1 MNLSERFRIPV
12 FAARFCFGR
21 TVALAALFCCAL
33 CAAPSIANAQDKK
46 KDDVSAAPL
55 VTIDHPVAAVTA
67 LAFSQDGKKL
77 ALGTYGQVV
86 VYDTATW
93 KQTVVCRQI
102 VDAARSLAFSPD
114 GNSLAIGCGLPG
126 MNGIAL
132 VWDLN
137 PASKP
142 HAYPPQKDVVESVAY
157 SKDGKSLLYGSDD
170 NRACYLAALP
180 TDKGTNLDE
189 HNGRVQAVAFSP
201 KNGYVFITGAAD
213 RIVKVWDEKSV
224 HTIANFDQ
232 SEGAVTGLA
241 FINDN
246 QFVGSSLD
254 GKLYWWGVYFD
265 EKKKVYG
272 GYHFRTTQA
281 HDGGVFALG
290 ISENRNRV
298 ISSGADDHIRIWKND
313 GGQERDFD
321 TCKLPAYAVAL
332 SPDGKLAA
340 AGGREGAVYLW
351 DVDGNKFIDALIP
364 PALPLPPTPKPT
376 SALKTATKTKSVPA
390 KSLAKKNGIDS
401 GIKSGKKKAN

>member
-1 MNLSERFRIPV
+1 MNVPNRLRTSL
-12 FAARFCFGR
+12 AAESFCCYR
-21 TVALAALFCCAL
+21 TAAFAALFAF
-33 CAAPSIANAQDKK
+33 AMIHAPYSSSAQDKK

-55 VTIDHPVAAVTA
+55 VTIDHPVAAITA

-102 VDAARSLAFSPD
+102 VDSARSLAFSPD

-132 VWDLN
+132 VWDLS

-142 HAYPPQKDVVESVAY
+142 HAYPPQKDVVESISY

-180 TDKGTNLDE
+180 ADKGANLDE

-298 ISSGADDHIRIWKND
+298 ISSGADNHIRIWRND
-313 GGQERDFD
+313 GAQEHDFD

-332 SPDGKLAA
+332 SPDGKLAV
-340 AGGREGAVYLW
+340 AGGREGAVYIW
-351 DVDGNKFIDALIP
+351 DVDGKKFIDALIP
-364 PALPLPPTPKPT
+364 PALPLPPAP
-376 SALKTATKTKSVPA
+376 KTAAAVKTVTKTKTAATTKSA
-390 KSLAKKNGIDS
+390 KSNRQ
-401 GIKSGKKKAN
+401 KKAIR